1 MHQLTPPGSPAAPG
15 LPPHAAPVPAAAHTA
30 VLAPSRPTAAAEP
43 DPPIGPSRLVPF
55 LMFGGISTVLLVI
68 AAVLRR
74 DTTPAWADLG
84 DYSCLGGCLSGV
96 AAAIFGCVT
105 LSRALRRRRKR

>member
-1 MHQLTPPGSPAAPG
+1 
-15 LPPHAAPVPAAAHTA
+15 VPAAAHTA

-43 DPPIGPSRLVPF
+43 DPPIRPSRLVPF

-74 DTTPAWADLG
+74 ETTPAWADLG

-105 LSRALRRRRKR
+105 LSRALRRR